1 MPYAM
6 ERLTLAAAWAGAIGL
21 RPDGGRLRVIGAD
34 PSRALITSGA
44 DRVIGDLAC
53 AGLWLICLWLA
64 LACSAVA
71 AARLPG
77 TAGAVAGSLA
87 DLVAPRLVRRAL
99 SAALGAGI
107 AVSPAVALAD
117 PPPTPSVSVAW
128 PLSPDSAPPPSWPVS
143 APMPAPMPDPATASP
158 AAPIPPLEPGPGAT
172 QGGLRPEV
180 TVQSG
185 DTLWSIAA
193 SALGPGAGPADI
205 AAAWPQWYRANLE
218 AIGPNPN
225 LIHPGITVHQPAQG
239 DQ

>member
-64 LACSAVA
+64 LASSAVA

-158 AAPIPPLEPGPGAT
+158 AA
-172 QGGLRPEV
+172 
-180 TVQSG
+180 
-185 DTLWSIAA
+185 
-193 SALGPGAGPADI
+193 GPADI